1 MAPPTETLSADPGAG
16 DASSTGRGGPMGP
29 ATWPRALV
37 LAVAFAFLGGAIG
50 WVIGDRGGD
59 DEFNA
64 VDVGFM
70 QDMTAHHT
78 QAVQMS
84 KILLFDD
91 GIDRDLRAFAEE
103 FLADQ
108 RFEQGIFNAWLTR
121 SGHPVATPDET
132 AMGWMGPAVPV
143 EQMAGMATEEQMQA
157 FRDAEGAEAEA
168 LFIALMSEHHLGG
181 LHMSDYQ
188 VRNGQDQALTNVA
201 RGMLKNQRDEV
212 VDLSRARK
220 RLGLPIP
227 EGFTDPMEDQRLHPL
242 SLNES

>member
-1 MAPPTETLSADPGAG
+1 MEPPTESAPVEWVDGEPSSGA
-16 DASSTGRGGPMGP
+16 RGGPFGP
-29 ATWPRALV
+29 ATWTRALV

-50 WVIGDRGGD
+50 WVIGDR
-59 DEFNA
+59 DEEPFNA

-84 KILLFDD
+84 KVLLFKN
-91 GIDRDLRAFAEE
+91 GIDRDLRGFAEE

-108 RFEQGIFNAWLTR
+108 RFEQGVFNAWLAR
-121 SGHPVATPDET
+121 AGHPGARADET
-132 AMGWMGPAVPV
+132 AMSWMGPAVPV
-143 EQMAGMATEEQMQA
+143 DQMAGMATEEQMQQL
-157 FRDAEGAEAEA
+157 RDAKGADAES

-188 VRNGQDQALTNVA
+188 VRNGRDPALTNMA
-201 RGMLKNQRDEV
+201 RGMLNTQRDEV
-212 VDLSRARK
+212 GDLARARN
-220 RLGLPIP
+220 RLDLPFP
-227 EGFTDPMEDQRLHPL
+227 EGFTDPTKDQRMNPL